1 MEDGTTVVNAV
12 IPDRVRGERLD
23 KVLASVFPPYSRSQ
37 LQLWIRQGRITI
49 NGQIPHG
56 RDQVSGG
63 EAVRLEVPKAEPVAW
78 QSQNLPVEL
87 VYQDADMLV
96 IDKPA
101 GLVVHPGAGNADGT
115 LANAILYHF
124 PELAALPRAGLVHR
138 IDKGTTG
145 LLVVARNEYARNKL
159 IRALE
164 HHAVSRRYLAVVDGV
179 PISGGTID
187 QPIGRHPHNRL
198 RMAVNP
204 NGKRAVTHYRVEEK
218 FRAHALVSVE
228 LETGRT
234 HQIRVHL
241 SKAGYPLVG
250 DLLYGGRLR
259 IPPGVSAQFADTLRG
274 FKRQALHARSLA
286 LTHPRTGESLNW
298 KSPVP
303 PDFLQLLST
312 LRSEK

>member
-1 MEDGTTVVNAV
+1 M
-12 IPDRVRGERLD
+12 
-23 KVLASVFPPYSRSQ
+23 
-37 LQLWIRQGRITI
+37 
-49 NGQIPHG
+49 
-56 RDQVSGG
+56 
-63 EAVRLEVPKAEPVAW
+63 
-78 QSQNLPVEL
+78 
-87 VYQDADMLV
+87 VYEDADILV

-101 GLVVHPGAGNADGT
+101 GVVVHPGAGNTEDT

-164 HHAVSRRYLAVVDGV
+164 CHAVSRRYLAVVDGV
-179 PISGGTID
+179 PISGGTLD

-250 DLLYGGRLR
+250 DSLYGGRLR
-259 IPPGVSAQFADTLRG
+259 IPAGVSSKFAETLRG

-286 LTHPRTGESLNW
+286 LTHPRTGEFLNW

-303 PDFLQLLST
+303 PDFLQLLAA